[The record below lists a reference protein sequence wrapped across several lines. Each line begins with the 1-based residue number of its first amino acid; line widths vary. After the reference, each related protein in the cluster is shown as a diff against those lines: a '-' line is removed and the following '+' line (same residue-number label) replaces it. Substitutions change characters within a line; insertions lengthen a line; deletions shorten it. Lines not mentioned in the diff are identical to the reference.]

1 MKPPKAEASDFAI
14 EIGTGF
20 DVRTSR
26 SESKDQER
34 FAR

>member
-14 EIGTGF
+14 DLSTGF
-20 DVRTSR
+20 DVRISR